1 MRNNEINWEEDF
13 WNEEPD
19 NWQESQPLETRE
31 LFEKTDEEE
40 YSIEGD
46 EDFDDAILDID
57 YSAFKGDFQQSF
69 KKIKHTVE
77 NTRPKKRKPL
87 SKSFGVK
94 EKGKANIG
102 GGRKQIQKIIV
113 PNGREVI
120 VQGGVSD
127 FILSN
132 DHDDLKNIGYYKGKK
147 LKELVLSIEN
157 TSGMDFDLELF
168 NPSMPV
174 DYLQSTSLNLN
185 DRIIIAGGTRVTYS
199 DFLFNLLANPT
210 LIPNA
215 RFTVTGPSVTEQ
227 KVEKLTFVN
236 KAIDGE
242 ATVKPL
248 QIALNYDLYQAQND
262 VITFDIMGQLNRP
275 FIPDGMDIAQYKVLA
290 GNTVTFCFYYKQKSL
305 KKLLFK
311 EARKVKMVLGEPKG
325 IL

>member
-13 WNEEPD
+13 WNQEPD
-19 NWQESQPLETRE
+19 DWQESQPIEARE

-46 EDFDDAILDID
+46 EDFDDTVLDID
-57 YSAFKGDFQQSF
+57 YSEFRGDFKDSF
-69 KKIKHTVE
+69 GRIKHTVKHS
-77 NTRPKKRKPL
+77 RPKKRKPL
-87 SKSFGVK
+87 SKSFHVK
-94 EKGKANIG
+94 DKGHANIG
-102 GGRKQIQKIIV
+102 GGKKQIQKIIV

-120 VQGGVSD
+120 VQGDVSD

-132 DHDDLKNIGYYKGKK
+132 DHDALKHIGYYEGKK
-147 LKELVLSIEN
+147 LKEMVLSIEN
-157 TSGMDFDLELF
+157 TSGQDFDLELF

-185 DRIIIAGGTRVTYS
+185 DRIVIAGGTRVTYS
-199 DFLFNLLANPT
+199 DLLFNLLANPT

-215 RFTVTGPSVTEQ
+215 RFTATGPKVTEQ
-227 KVEKLTFVN
+227 KTERLTFIN

-242 ATVKPL
+242 ATVKPM
-248 QIALNYDLYQAQND
+248 QIALNFDLYQQQND

-275 FIPDGMDIAQYKVLA
+275 FIPDGMDIVQYRVLA
-290 GNTVTFCFYYKQKSL
+290 GNTVTFCFYYKQRSL

-311 EARKVKMVLGEPKG
+311 EARRTKIVLGEKKG

>member
-1 MRNNEINWEEDF
+1 MINNDTNWDEDF

-19 NWQESQPLETRE
+19 DWQESQPIEARE

-46 EDFDDAILDID
+46 EDFDDVILDID
-57 YSAFKGDFQQSF
+57 YSEMRGDFKQSF
-69 KKIKHTVE
+69 GKIKHTVK
-77 NTRPKKRKPL
+77 NARPKKRKPL
-87 SKSFGVK
+87 NKTFHVK
-94 EKGKANIG
+94 DKGRANIG
-102 GGRKQIQKIIV
+102 GGKKQIQKIIV

-120 VQGGVSD
+120 VQGDVSD

-132 DHDDLKNIGYYKGKK
+132 DHDALKNIGYYKGKK
-147 LKELVLSIEN
+147 LKEMVLSIEN
-157 TSGMDFDLELF
+157 TSGQDFDLELF
-168 NPSMPV
+168 NPSMPL
-174 DYLQSTSLNLN
+174 DYLQSSSLNLN
-185 DRIIIAGGTRVTYS
+185 DRIVIAGGTRVTYS
-199 DFLFNLLANPT
+199 DLLFNLLANPT

-215 RFTVTGPSVTEQ
+215 RFVCTGPSVREQ
-227 KVEKLTFVN
+227 KTEKLTFVN
-236 KAIDGE
+236 KAMDGE

-248 QIALNYDLYQAQND
+248 QIALNYDLYQQQND
-262 VITFDIMGQLNRP
+262 VIQFDIMGQLNRA
-275 FIPDGMDIAQYKVLA
+275 FIPDGMDIMQYRVLA